1 MHNLLA
7 QFVIFKNYIVSKNR
21 LFCRDGGY
29 FSAGHSNLCMQ
40 SKFVCKCV
48 CVNYL
53 FYLFTVGMEGFGDLF
68 FIIFLILHKIVLLV

>member
-1 MHNLLA
+1 
-7 QFVIFKNYIVSKNR
+7 
-21 LFCRDGGY
+21 
-29 FSAGHSNLCMQ
+29 MQ

-68 FIIFLILHKIVLLV
+68 FIIFFNFAQNSAVSLTQLITNVKTDITV